1 MTSPITTITESIS
14 PFEFEP
20 IGYFI
25 EEYVRKDTD
34 FGILGKFTNVEG
46 HEKYYEFLDK
56 IHSLHSNIHHSVKN
70 KFVINESMS
79 MKEFLDKYYDDD
91 FLNYLNSIKISLNEI
106 SNIIEQIDF
115 EYDEYYNFISINKMI
130 IYIVSDVKKYFKYSS
145 FILLI
150 LTEFKDLMDKKRIVR
165 NYKEEYEKFDNFLYE
180 QEDYFY
186 TEIFDQD
193 SKYDDVIDKV
203 TNILG

>member
-1 MTSPITTITESIS
+1 MTPPITIITESIS
-14 PFEFEP
+14 HFEFEP

-25 EEYVRKDTD
+25 EEYVKKDTD

-46 HEKYYEFLDK
+46 EKYYEFLDK
-56 IHSLHSNIHHSVKN
+56 LHSLHSNIYHSVKN
-70 KFVINESMS
+70 KFAINEGMS
-79 MKEFLDKYYDDD
+79 MKEFMDKYYDD
-91 FLNYLNSIKISLNEI
+91 FLDYLNSIKISLNEI

-115 EYDEYYNFISINKMI
+115 EYDEYYNFISIHKMI
-130 IYIVSDVKKYFKYSS
+130 SYIVGDIEKYFKYSS

-150 LTEFKDLMDKKRIVR
+150 LTEFKDLMDKKRIMR
-165 NYKEEYEKFDNFLYE
+165 NYKKEYEKFDDFLYE

-186 TEIFDQD
+186 TEIFDRD